1 MEIRQISGIFID
13 TYHDS
18 ILGLSYGK
26 ILTESTLESIRFPTL
41 LDNYKYKYLIEPN
54 QLLQLEVIKTKKNWI
69 LRSINQS
76 QVIYQPKDYQD
87 FVVFCEAI
95 KFLKSNIM
103 EQQSTSALSSI
114 ISYFE
119 SVNIN
124 NSKINLLVF
133 EKTISQ
139 SLGFA

>member
-69 LRSINQS
+69 LRSINHS
-76 QVIYQPKDYQD
+76 QVVYQPKDYQD
-87 FVVFCEAI
+87 FLVFCEAI

-103 EQQSTSALSSI
+103 EQQSTSALSCI
-114 ISYFE
+114 TSYFE

-124 NSKINLLVF
+124 NSKINLLAF
-133 EKTISQ
+133 EKIISQ
-139 SLGFA
+139 SLGFV